1 MGTVFISYRRGDTA
15 GEARALYNELA
26 SRFGEE
32 SVFMDVDNIALG
44 RDFRQALHE
53 RLESCDLMLV
63 LVGRDWVD
71 ARNSS
76 GARRLEDPADFVS
89 LEIEA
94 ALKRNIAVTPV
105 LVQGAQMPTLEQLP
119 ANVKDFAYRNGFELS
134 HSRWESD
141 VQEMFKRLHL
151 AKPAEPRVESPAVPA
166 GISAAAPA
174 VAQRAA
180 RKPWA
185 AIAAAALALAAITG
199 GGTLYFQRAAEE
211 NARIEQQRLASEKAN
226 ADTEA
231 KLAASKAEAQRAQ
244 ADAQAANARAEAAR
258 AEQQRL
264 ASEKAKADAEAK
276 LAARKAE
283 ADRAQADAR
292 AANVKAAALAEREKA
307 AAQAERERVATAAE
321 AERERAVAAAR
332 AENDRVAAAARAER
346 DGVAAEQ
353 DKRKQR
359 IAATLEADR
368 DRMSSS
374 RAQRDRVAA
383 EAQDTCKPGYVW
395 RDAYSGDHVCVT
407 PSTRAQAAED
417 NRQAPARREAGGG
430 AYGSNTCRQGFVWRE
445 ARVGD
450 LVCVTPP
457 TRTETASDNRQAAAR
472 RVSQ

>member
-15 GEARALYNELA
+15 GEARALYNELT

-76 GARRLEDPADFVS
+76 GARRLEDPTDFVS

-166 GISAAAPA
+166 GISAVAPA

-185 AIAAAALALAAITG
+185 AIAAAALALAAIAG
-199 GGTLYFQRAAEE
+199 GGILYFQRAAEE
-211 NARIEQQRLASEKAN
+211 NARIEQQRLASEKAK

-292 AANVKAAALAEREKA
+292 AANVKAAA
-307 AAQAERERVATAAE
+307 QAEQVRVANAAE
-321 AERERAVAAAR
+321 AGRSAQRTRWKTGKFPPPNGGMVLFAVTSRGDPACASY
-332 AENDRVAAAARAER
+332 
-346 DGVAAEQ
+346 DGGGCLWGLTYDQIDFSKLKPLVCGQAHKAMWGVTGYE
-353 DKRKQR
+353 DPKHWCSLARKQ
-359 IAATLEADR
+359 TPDR
-368 DRMSSS
+368 
-374 RAQRDRVAA
+374 
-383 EAQDTCKPGYVW
+383 Y
-395 RDAYSGDHVCVT
+395 
-407 PSTRAQAAED
+407 
-417 NRQAPARREAGGG
+417 
-430 AYGSNTCRQGFVWRE
+430 
-445 ARVGD
+445 
-450 LVCVTPP
+450 
-457 TRTETASDNRQAAAR
+457 
-472 RVSQ
+472 